1 MSIDALP
8 RTDQPLLAGTA
19 RRTGQDLV
27 LPDDAHNRELVAN
40 VHPPAWRNP
49 DPGGRYNL
57 VVVGGGTAG
66 LVSALGA
73 AGLGARVALVERHL
87 MGGDCL
93 NHGCVPSKGILRAA
107 HALHDVRSSGRF
119 GVEVG
124 GEVRADF
131 AAAMDR
137 MRRLRADIS
146 RNDSVQRLVDH
157 GVDVYLGDATFTGAD
172 TLEVDGRRLRF
183 RRAVIATGAR
193 AASIPVPGLAE
204 AGYLTNETVFSLTE
218 LPRRLVVIGAGPIGC
233 ELAQAFVRFGAEVTI
248 VSLDPRLL
256 PREDA
261 DAAAILT
268 GTFERQGVR
277 LALGARLVRVERDG
291 PARVVVF
298 DRGQGEERAAGAQIL
313 LAVGRAP
320 NTEGLGL
327 DAAGVVFDRTG
338 VEVDDRL
345 RTSNKRIY
353 AAGDICSVYKF
364 THAADAM
371 ARIVLQNALFF
382 GRKKASALHIP
393 WATFTDPEIAH
404 VGLYEQE
411 AKERGRDV
419 RTYTVELSEV
429 DRAVLDGETEGF
441 ARVHVD
447 GRKGRILGA
456 TLVARH
462 AGDMLGEVVLAM
474 TEGLGADALSRAIA
488 PYPTQG
494 EVWKRLG
501 DAHQRT
507 RLTPGLARWFSRWF
521 SWWRKAR

>member
-1 MSIDALP
+1 MTIEALP
-8 RTDQPLLAGTA
+8 RILEPAAG
-19 RRTGQDLV
+19 RLERTEPDLV
-27 LPDDAHNRELVAN
+27 LPDDPHNRALVAN
-40 VHPPAWRNP
+40 VHPSGWPNP
-49 DPGGRYNL
+49 TPGDRYTL
-57 VVVGGGTAG
+57 VVVGAGTAG

-93 NHGCVPSKGILRAA
+93 NHGCVPSKGLLRAA
-107 HALHDVRSSGRF
+107 HAAHDVRSAGRF

-124 GEVRADF
+124 GDVRADF
-131 AAAMDR
+131 GAAMER
-137 MRRLRADIS
+137 MRRLRAGIS
-146 RNDSVQRLVDH
+146 RNDSAQRLKEH
-157 GVDVYLGDATFTGAD
+157 GIDVYLGDATFTGPD
-172 TLEVDGRRLRF
+172 TIEVDGRRLGF

-233 ELAQAFVRFGAEVTI
+233 ELAQAFRRFGADVTI

-256 PREDA
+256 PREDP
-261 DAAAILT
+261 DAAAIMT
-268 GTFERQGVR
+268 RAFEREGVGLR
-277 LALGARLVRVERDG
+277 LGARLVRVERSGD
-291 PARVVVF
+291 AKVVVF
-298 DRGQGEERAAGAQIL
+298 DRGQGEERAAGDEIL

-320 NTEGLGL
+320 NTDGLGL
-327 DAAGVVFDRTG
+327 EAAGVAFDRTG
-338 VEVDDRL
+338 VQVDDRL

-371 ARIVLQNALFF
+371 ARIVIQNALFF

-393 WATFTDPEIAH
+393 WATFTDPEVAH
-404 VGLYEQE
+404 VGLYEQD
-411 AKERGRDV
+411 AKERGFDV

-441 ARVHVD
+441 ARVHID
-447 GRKGRILGA
+447 GRSGRILGA

-474 TEGLGADALSRAIA
+474 TEGLRADALSRAIA

-507 RLTPGLARWFSRWF
+507 RLTPRVRALFERFFR
-521 SWWRKAR
+521 WWR

>member
-1 MSIDALP
+1 LN
-8 RTDQPLLAGTA
+8 TDPLSEAV
-19 RRTGQDLV
+19 QDLV
-27 LPDDAHNRELVAN
+27 LPDDAHNRSLVAN

-49 DPGGRYNL
+49 DPGGLYNM

-107 HALHDVRSSGRF
+107 HAAHDVRSAARF
-119 GVEVG
+119 GVEIS

-131 AAAMDR
+131 GAAMER
-137 MRRLRADIS
+137 MRRLRAGIS
-146 RNDSVQRLVDH
+146 ANDSARRLKEH
-157 GVDVYLGDATFTGAD
+157 GVDVYLGDAVFTGPD
-172 TLEVDGRRLRF
+172 TLEVDGNTLRF
-183 RRAVIATGAR
+183 RRAVVATGAR

-204 AGYLTNETVFSLTE
+204 AGCLTNETVFSLTE
-218 LPRRLVVIGAGPIGC
+218 LPRRLVVVGAGPIGC
-233 ELAQAFVRFGAEVTI
+233 ELAQALSRFGSEVTI

-261 DAAAILT
+261 DAAALMT
-268 GTFERQGVR
+268 RVFEREGVR
-277 LALGARLVRVERDG
+277 LALGARLVRVERSGDDKI
-291 PARVVVF
+291 VIF
-298 DRGQGEERAAGAQIL
+298 DRGQGQERAVGDEIL

-320 NTEGLGL
+320 NTDGLGL
-327 DAAGVVFDRTG
+327 EAAGVSFDRTG
-338 VEVDDRL
+338 VKVDDRL
-345 RTSNKRIY
+345 RTTNTRIY

-371 ARIVLQNALFF
+371 ARIVIQNALFF

-393 WATFTDPEIAH
+393 WCTFTDPEVAH
-404 VGLYEQE
+404 VGLYEPE
-411 AKERGRDV
+411 AKARGIDV
-419 RTYTVELSEV
+419 RTYSVELSEV
-429 DRAVLDGETEGF
+429 DRAVLDGDTEGF

-447 GRKGRILGA
+447 GRSGRILGA

-474 TEGLGADALSRAIA
+474 TEGLGVDALSRAIA

-507 RLTPGLARWFSRWF
+507 RLTPSVARWFSHWF
-521 SWWRKAR
+521 AAWR